1 MALKNRYWCKY
12 LGEIRLSDN
21 EELRQPFAPYICR
34 QWNARHT
41 GDELLVALQL
51 VFMRETTL
59 PDYQFPTSERVI
71 LREHNGS

>member
-21 EELRQPFAPYICR
+21 EELRQPFANYICR

-41 GDELLVALQL
+41 GDEQLVDLQL

-59 PDYQFPTSERVI
+59 PDYQLPTPERVI

>member
-21 EELRQPFAPYICR
+21 EELRQTFARYICR

-41 GDELLVALQL
+41 GDEQLVDLQF

-59 PDYQFPTSERVI
+59 PDYQLPTPERVI